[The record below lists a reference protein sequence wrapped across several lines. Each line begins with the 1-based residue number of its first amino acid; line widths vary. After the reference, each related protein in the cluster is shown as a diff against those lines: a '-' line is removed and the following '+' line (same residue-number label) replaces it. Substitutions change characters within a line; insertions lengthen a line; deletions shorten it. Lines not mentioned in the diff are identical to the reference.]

1 MWFFRSP
8 EIVFGEDSIS
18 FLSSLEMRKAVIVTD
33 RSLLKTDIPERV
45 RKALPSGAD
54 SLILGDV
61 SEEPRLTE
69 MTSHL
74 ERIKEF
80 SPDWFIAVGGGS
92 AMDTTKI
99 LFSLYERPDLS
110 VYDITPLVKLGLR
123 KKSKLAAIPT
133 TSGTGSECTWAA
145 MLSVGEEGEEKR
157 KHELASPEI
166 IPDYAILD
174 PSFVVSLPLEQT
186 RNTASD
192 AIAHAVEGYGS
203 TWRNPFSDAMAE
215 KAMELI
221 LGAIGDVMKD
231 PKNLQLRNQ
240 VHIGA
245 SMAGL
250 SFSNSQI
257 GLVHALG
264 HALGAHFKTPHG
276 KAVALFLP
284 HVVEFNYDA
293 CPERY
298 DRLNKI
304 VPDEYRGPRL
314 SVSLENVMRE
324 IGQARCGHDAGI
336 DEKKFLSALD
346 TLVSLASE
354 STGMVTNPK
363 DSGSA
368 DLRNLFIK
376 AFEGP

>member
-18 FLSSLEMRKAVIVTD
+18 YVSSLEIRKAVIVTD
-33 RSLLKTDIPERV
+33 RNLLQTPIPGRV
-45 RKALPSGAD
+45 QGALPQGAE
-54 SLILGDV
+54 SMILGDI
-61 SEEPRLTE
+61 SEEPPLSE
-69 MTSHL
+69 MTTHL

-80 SPDWFIAVGGGS
+80 SPDWFVAVGGGS
-92 AMDTTKI
+92 AMDTAKI
-99 LFSLYERPDLS
+99 LFFLYERPDLS

-123 KKSKLAAIPT
+123 KKSRLMAIPT

-145 MLSVGEEGEEKR
+145 VLSVEGEKR
-157 KHELASPEI
+157 KHELASPEVL
-166 IPDYAILD
+166 PDYAILD
-174 PSFVVSLPLEQT
+174 PSLVGSLPLEQT

-192 AIAHAVEGYGS
+192 AIAHAVEAYGS
-203 TWRNPFSDAMAE
+203 TWHNPFSDAMAE
-215 KAMELI
+215 KALELI
-221 LGAIGDVMKD
+221 LDNIIGVIKD
-231 PKNLQLRNQ
+231 SRNLELRNQ

-250 SFSNSQI
+250 AFSNSQI

-264 HALGAHFKTPHG
+264 HALGGRFKIPHG

-293 CPERY
+293 CPDRY
-298 DRLNKI
+298 DRLNGI
-304 VPDEYRGPRL
+304 VPNQFRGGRL
-314 SVSLENVMRE
+314 SDSLENILGAM
-324 IGQARCGHDAGI
+324 GQVRSGKEAGI
-336 DEKKFLSALD
+336 VESEYLSNLD
-346 TLVSLASE
+346 DLVTLASE

-368 DLRNLFIK
+368 DLRNLFIEAFK
-376 AFEGP
+376 AAEP

>member
-8 EIVFGEDSIS
+8 QIVFGEDSVSFIS
-18 FLSSLEMRKAVIVTD
+18 SFEMRKAAIITD
-33 RSLLKTDIPERV
+33 RNLLRTDIPERV
-45 RKALPSGAD
+45 RKALPQGTESM
-54 SLILGDV
+54 ILGDV
-61 SEEPRLTE
+61 SEEPPLSE
-69 MTSHL
+69 MTTHL

-80 SPDWFIAVGGGS
+80 SPDWFVAVGGGS
-92 AMDTTKI
+92 AMDTAKI
-99 LFSLYERPDLS
+99 LFVLYERPDLT

-123 KKSKLAAIPT
+123 KKSRLMAIPT

-145 MLSVGEEGEEKR
+145 VLSVEGEKR

-166 IPDYAILD
+166 LPDYAILD
-174 PSFVVSLPLEQT
+174 PSFVTNLPLEQT

-192 AIAHAVEGYGS
+192 AIAHAVEAYGS

-215 KAMELI
+215 KALELV
-221 LGAIGDVMKD
+221 LGNIIGVIKD
-231 PKNLQLRNQ
+231 PRNVEMRNQ

-264 HALGAHFKTPHG
+264 HALGARFKTPHG

-293 CPERY
+293 CPDRY
-298 DRLNKI
+298 DRLNLI
-304 VPDEYRGPRL
+304 MPDQYRGTKL
-314 SVSLENVMRE
+314 SDSLENILGAM
-324 IGQARCGHDAGI
+324 GQTRSGKEAGI
-336 DEKKFLSALD
+336 SESEYLSNLD
-346 TLVSLASE
+346 DLVSLASE
-354 STGMVTNPK
+354 STGTVTNPK

-368 DLRNLFIK
+368 DLRKLFIK
-376 AFEGP
+376 AYEAAAP